1 MAGITGLGSGL
12 DIDSIVS
19 ALVKADRAPKDLQLA
34 RLEKTTNTKF
44 TALGQLKS
52 VLSEFHTALKDLNK
66 SSLFENRSAT
76 SSDTSLLTAT
86 AAKSALAGTY
96 SIKVSQLATGSKVG
110 TAALASDYKV
120 PTNADANGIAGKLT
134 VKVGASDT
142 GTEVEI
148 AEGATLTEVRD
159 AINIQLKEKG
169 VTANLVSNPSD
180 GTTRLVLSSSK
191 SGAGNDVQITSSDPD
206 LASLTIGSGT
216 LSSADPASSGIIE
229 AARNAKFSIDGL
241 ELESASNSVT
251 GAIPEVTVDLKAAS
265 TEKTITLTIDQDK
278 DGVKSQIGKFVDA
291 YNKVV
296 TITNKLTSVT
306 PSSSGDA
313 PITGGLVGDAT
324 VRNLL
329 GGIRNTLAEP
339 AEPADQEGIRV
350 LADLGI
356 STQKDG
362 TLKIDDTK
370 LDKALK
376 DNFDQVAS
384 FFTGD
389 TGLMS
394 RLDKRV
400 DSFVQ
405 TGGILQQRMDGLQ
418 STLKSVDKQKEAL
431 EVRVAQVQER
441 LYKQFNAMDSMVSQ
455 LTQTS
460 DRLTQALASLP
471 GVVSKD

>member
-1 MAGITGLGSGL
+1 MAGITGLGSGVN
-12 DIDSIVS
+12 IDSIVS
-19 ALVKADRAPKDLQLA
+19 ALVNAERAPKDAQLA
-34 RLEKTTNTKF
+34 RVEKATTTKF
-44 TALGQLKS
+44 TALGQLKGA
-52 VLSEFHTALKDLNK
+52 LSEFQTALKDLNK

-76 SSDTSLLTAT
+76 SSDSTLLTAT
-86 AAKSALAGTY
+86 ATKSALAGTY

-120 PTNADANGIAGKLT
+120 PTNADADGIAGKLT

-142 GTEVEI
+142 GTDVEI

-159 AINIQLKEKG
+159 AINTQLKDKG
-169 VTANLVSNPSD
+169 VTANLLSNPSD

-191 SGAGNDVQITSSDPD
+191 SGAGNDIQITSSDPD
-206 LASLTIGSGT
+206 LSSLTIGGGT

-229 AARNAKFSIDGL
+229 AARNAKFIIDGL

-251 GAIPEVTVDLKAAS
+251 GAIPEVTLELKAVS
-265 TEKTITLTIDQDK
+265 TDKNPSSTLTIDQDK
-278 DGVKSQIGKFVDA
+278 SGVKANIKKFVDA

-296 TITNKLTSVT
+296 TTSNQLTSVV
-306 PSSSGDA
+306 SAGDGKA
-313 PITGGLVGDAT
+313 PVTGGLVGDAT
-324 VRNLL
+324 VRTLL
-329 GGIRNTLAEP
+329 GGIRNTLV
-339 AEPADQEGIRV
+339 EPADQEGISV

-356 STQKDG
+356 ATQKDG

-376 DNFDQVAS
+376 DNFEQVAG

-389 TGLMS
+389 KGLMS
-394 RLDKRV
+394 RLDKQV
-400 DSFVQ
+400 DGYVQ

-418 STLKSVDKQKEAL
+418 NTLKSVDKQKEAQEL
-431 EVRVAQVQER
+431 RITQLQER
-441 LYKQFNAMDSMVSQ
+441 LYKQFNAMDSLVGQ

>member
-1 MAGITGLGSGL
+1 MAGITGLGSGVN
-12 DIDSIVS
+12 IDSIVS
-19 ALVKADRAPKDLQLA
+19 ALVNAERAPKDAQLA
-34 RLEKTTNTKF
+34 RVEKATTTKF
-44 TALGQLKS
+44 TALGQLKGA
-52 VLSEFHTALKDLNK
+52 LSDFQTALKDLNK

-86 AAKSALAGTY
+86 ATKSALAGTY

-120 PTNADANGIAGKLT
+120 PTNADADGIAGKLT
-134 VKVGASDT
+134 VKVGASDA

-159 AINIQLKEKG
+159 AINAKLKDKG
-169 VTANLVSNPSD
+169 VTANLVSNPAD
-180 GTTRLVLSSSK
+180 GTTRLVLTSSK

-206 LASLTIGSGT
+206 LSSLTIGGGT

-251 GAIPEVTVDLKAAS
+251 GAIPEVTLDLKAAS
-265 TEKTITLTIDQDK
+265 TDKTVTLTVDQDK
-278 DGVKSQIGKFVDA
+278 SGVKSSIKKFVDA
-291 YNKVV
+291 YNKV
-296 TITNKLTSVT
+296 ITTSNQLTAVVSV
-306 PSSSGDA
+306 GDGKA
-313 PITGGLVGDAT
+313 PVTGGLVGDAT
-324 VRNLL
+324 VRTLL
-329 GGIRNTLAEP
+329 GGLRNTLVEA
-339 AEPADQEGIRV
+339 ADQTGLRV

-376 DNFDQVAS
+376 ENFDQVAS

-394 RLDKRV
+394 RLDKQV
-400 DSFVQ
+400 DGYVQ
-405 TGGILQQRMDGLQ
+405 SGGILQQRMDGLQ
-418 STLKSVDKQKEAL
+418 STLKSVDKQKESL
-431 EVRVAQVQER
+431 ELRITQLQER
-441 LYKQFNAMDSMVSQ
+441 LYKQFNAMDSLVGQ